1 MKMYWLF
8 STNAKEIGTLYLIFA
23 AFAGMIGTAFS
34 VLIRLELSAP
44 GVQFLQGDHQL
55 FNVIITAHA
64 FLMIFFMVM
73 PALVGGFGNY
83 FLPIHLGA
91 PDYFNYLNNLS
102 SLLLNTFSIIC
113 FTNKKNNLS
122 DSLPLYL
129 QALKTDQ
136 NAEKPIINNYSNK
149 PESLGPYLAGL
160 FEGDGHIVLS
170 KSIIVDSKVKNTSPS
185 IAITFVNKD
194 LPLINKLLEKFGGR
208 LRFKDKENAIV
219 WIIGSHKEL
228 INMINLLNGYLRT
241 PKIIKF
247 NDLIV
252 WINNKYNYNIP
263 INSPD
268 TSDLNENGW
277 LAGFID
283 ADGGFKVRFTEKLI
297 CEKTS
302 KVLSKGRIEIRFAL
316 EQRKSLNGDSI
327 TVNNSIYSYEAIML
341 LLYSFFGLSTN
352 LRQSTHNVDKTYF
365 IIEVSSLTK
374 LNILIQYLKT
384 YPLLTAKR
392 NDYDDWVKIFYLML
406 DNKHLTDSGKLLIKQ
421 IKSNMN
427 RKRGVFNWDHLNYFK

>member
-1 MKMYWLF
+1 
-8 STNAKEIGTLYLIFA
+8 
-23 AFAGMIGTAFS
+23 
-34 VLIRLELSAP
+34 
-44 GVQFLQGDHQL
+44 
-55 FNVIITAHA
+55 
-64 FLMIFFMVM
+64 M

-91 PDYFNYLNNLS
+91 PDYFNYLNNLGP
-102 SLLLNTFSIIC
+102 LLLKTFPIIC
-113 FTNKKNNLS
+113 FTSKNNHLS
-122 DSLPLYL
+122 ESLPLYP
-129 QALKTDQ
+129 QAAQ
-136 NAEKPIINNYSNK
+136 NIQSAEKPIINNSNK
-149 PESLGPYLAGL
+149 AESIGPYLAGL

-241 PKIIKF
+241 PKILKF

-252 WINNKYNYNIP
+252 WINSKYNYNIP
-263 INSPD
+263 IHSPD

-297 CEKTS
+297 CEKTF
-302 KVLSKGRIEIRFAL
+302 KVLRKGRIEVRFAL
-316 EQRKSLNGDSI
+316 EQRKNLNGESND
-327 TVNNSIYSYEAIML
+327 VNTNLYSYEAIML
-341 LLYSFFGLSTN
+341 LIYSFFGLSTN

-392 NDYDDWVKIFYLML
+392 NDYDDWVKVYNLML